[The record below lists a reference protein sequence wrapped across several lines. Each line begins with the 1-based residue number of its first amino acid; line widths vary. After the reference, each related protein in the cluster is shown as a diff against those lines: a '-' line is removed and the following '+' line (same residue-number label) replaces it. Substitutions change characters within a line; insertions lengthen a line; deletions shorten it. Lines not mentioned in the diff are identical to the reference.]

1 MSLRITQE
9 YIIRFVPQIQVDC
22 LYIFIFKPRKN
33 SKFEAWIIRQNV
45 MEKKIIKVRH
55 YESACGRLIL
65 GSMDDKLC
73 MCDWMV
79 EKHHDQVRRRLERM
93 LCADFEEATSEIIEA
108 AAVQLDEYFAGQRK
122 MFDIPLF
129 PAGTHFQKKVWS
141 ELMNI
146 PYGKTISYCEL
157 AGKIGKP
164 DAVRAVANANGANA
178 ISVFIPCHRVIGN
191 DGSLTGY
198 GGGLEAKRFLL
209 ELESPLLSDF

>member
-1 MSLRITQE
+1 
-9 YIIRFVPQIQVDC
+9 
-22 LYIFIFKPRKN
+22 
-33 SKFEAWIIRQNV
+33 

-55 YESACGRLIL
+55 YETACGRLIL
-65 GSMDDKLC
+65 GSIGDKLC
-73 MCDWMV
+73 MCDWLT
-79 EKHHDQVRRRLERM
+79 EKHHSQVLRKLERM
-93 LCADFEEATSEIIEA
+93 LAAYFEESTSEIIEA

-122 MFDIPLF
+122 VFDIPLL
-129 PAGTHFQKKVWS
+129 PTGTHFQKKVWS

-157 AGKIGKP
+157 AGRIGMP

-191 DGSLTGY
+191 NGSLTGY

-209 ELESPLLSDF
+209 ELETPLLSAL